1 MGSPAIELIIK
12 IFCKN
17 HYIPIDILFKSVYIV
32 IMKTKKTDWESI
44 IRKAIEDSGLSAYR
58 LAKESGIS
66 QPQISRFIAGK
77 RTLTL
82 PAAEKIA
89 RVVGLELKKRGK

>member
-1 MGSPAIELIIK
+1 
-12 IFCKN
+12 
-17 HYIPIDILFKSVYIV
+17 
-32 IMKTKKTDWESI
+32 MKTKKTDWESI

-66 QPQISRFIAGK
+66 QPQISRFIADK

-89 RVVGLELKKRGK
+89 HIVGLELTPKRKRGKDENSTD